1 MLFIT
6 ELCRAPLPPANLPA
20 VKQRCVHSFYFCS
33 SPGQF
38 PALCR
43 GLGQAVSPESP
54 GEAQPGVSVAAS
66 LIAALCPYG
75 IATSRA
81 LNDFLCVFAGLWC
94 RFFHMPLD
102 SVRAQQSQ
110 LSDLGASPCSA
121 FVSLTL
127 DSLPF
132 PIAFVAGMSPGWI
145 GNPRT
150 PEVSPRRPSEEEPA
164 RLWEKLWKVKN
175 IESQERRSRFCS
187 CHSQKRHCT
196 DGAESCKVW
205 EEQPCAVHFCFSA
218 ITSTEAQRFH

>member
-75 IATSRA
+75 ITTSRA

-94 RFFHMPLD
+94 RFFHIPLD
-102 SVRAQQSQ
+102 SVRAQHSHSSQ
-110 LSDLGASPCSA
+110 TLVPVPAPPLFPSPWILC
-121 FVSLTL
+121 
-127 DSLPF
+127 PF
-132 PIAFVAGMSPGWI
+132 PSPLWQGCPRAGLGI
-145 GNPRT
+145 
-150 PEVSPRRPSEEEPA
+150 PELRRCHRGVTA
-164 RLWEKLWKVKN
+164 
-175 IESQERRSRFCS
+175 RRSRLGFGRS
-187 CHSQKRHCT
+187 SGR
-196 DGAESCKVW
+196 
-205 EEQPCAVHFCFSA
+205 
-218 ITSTEAQRFH
+218 